1 MTKSFGQ
8 VDVNDDLV
16 VLVEDDPT
24 PLVRVVARLMRLA
37 LPHADAE
44 SLAGA
49 SRGGA
54 TVSVRS
60 AHDAQAFTCTF
71 APGSIGLRH
80 GSTADADAALVVDV
94 AKDLALDSETSSGDA
109 ALQELVD
116 ALMHP
121 PVPSWREAAHEFWHR
136 TSADRGMPQE
146 LVVHCTD
153 EDDQLVL
160 GDGIPTYTLSAT
172 SADLARVL
180 SGTAP
185 LLESVFSGA
194 VAIRGTLPQL
204 SVMAGASNKVR
215 FDV

>member
-1 MTKSFGQ
+1 MTQSFVQ
-8 VDVNDDLV
+8 VAVDDDLI

-24 PLVRVVARLMRLA
+24 PLVRLAARLIRLA
-37 LPHADAE
+37 LAHADAE
-44 SLAGA
+44 PLMAIGRAGV
-49 SRGGA
+49 

-71 APGSIGLRH
+71 TPGSIDLRH
-80 GSTADADAALVVDV
+80 GAAADADAVLVVDV
-94 AKDLALDSETSSGDA
+94 AKDLALDSEASSGDA

-116 ALMHP
+116 ALLHP
-121 PVPSWREAAHEFWHR
+121 PIPRWRDAAQDFWHR

-160 GDGIPTYTLSAT
+160 GGGVPTYTLSAT
-172 SADLARVL
+172 SVDLARVL
-180 SGTAP
+180 SGAAP
-185 LLESVFSGA
+185 LLDSVFSGA